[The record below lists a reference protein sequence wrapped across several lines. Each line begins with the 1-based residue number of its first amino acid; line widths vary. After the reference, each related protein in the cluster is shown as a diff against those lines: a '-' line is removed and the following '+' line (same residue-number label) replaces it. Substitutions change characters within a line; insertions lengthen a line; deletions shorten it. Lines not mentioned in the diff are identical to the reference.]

1 MLLIKITFVNILNKL
16 QKKKVMFLLFSGPW
30 ATTARKI
37 FVDRFLYID
46 IHVCRYI
53 YVDRSIITRS

>member
-1 MLLIKITFVNILNKL
+1 
-16 QKKKVMFLLFSGPW
+16 MFLLFSGPW